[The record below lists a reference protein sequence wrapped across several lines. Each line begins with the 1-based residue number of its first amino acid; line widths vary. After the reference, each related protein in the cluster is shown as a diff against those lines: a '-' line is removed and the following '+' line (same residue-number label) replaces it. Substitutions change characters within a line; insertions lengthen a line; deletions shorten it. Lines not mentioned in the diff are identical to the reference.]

1 MKSSFRIALATALS
15 IPLAAC
21 LGGGGGPAPGFRTV
35 LPASAIAPA
44 ERPEASKGSIYQ
56 ASHGYAALHEG
67 TRARKVGDLVTVVLV
82 ESVTTSKSSS
92 ANTARDGSFGI
103 TPPTAGPLSFLN
115 PDALK
120 AASQG
125 SFSGQGNAAQRS
137 TLNGAVAVTIAEVRS
152 NGTALVVGEK
162 QMQLSQGDEWV
173 QFAGIIRLADV
184 DVDNR
189 IPSSKVA
196 DAQIIYSGKGAVQR
210 ASRPGWLSR
219 FFSAISP
226 F

>member
-1 MKSSFRIALATALS
+1 MKKLFRITAISALS
-15 IPLAAC
+15 LPLAAC
-21 LGGGGGPAPGFRTV
+21 LGGGAGPAPGFKPL
-35 LPASAIAPA
+35 LPTSVVAPI
-44 ERPEASKGSIYQ
+44 ERPEATQGSIYQ
-56 ASHGYAALHEG
+56 ASHGYSALHEG
-67 TRARKVGDLVTVVLV
+67 NRARRVGDLVTVVLV
-82 ESVTTSKSSS
+82 ESVTTSKSTS
-92 ANTARDGSFGI
+92 ANTQRDGSFGI
-103 TPPTAGPLSFLN
+103 TPPSAGPLSFLN

-137 TLNGAVAVTIAEVRS
+137 TLNGAVAVTIAEVRA

-162 QMQLSQGDEWV
+162 QMQLSQGNEWV
-173 QFAGIIRLADV
+173 QFAGIIRLADI

-189 IPSSKVA
+189 IASSRVA
-196 DAQIIYSGKGAVQR
+196 DAQMIYSGKGAVQR